1 MMKCLAALSGKLLMA
16 VEDSRVCMKIV
27 LPVHTSS
34 AEDCKY
40 TLDDD
45 TWIAVLEDSPLQR
58 KMIKRV
64 LSKEFPNVGSSNL
77 VVQGATM
84 EEIKAFPGF
93 VLSHKPPFTTILV
106 DQYLGKDDDDQMV
119 KGTDIV
125 KILRQRGC
133 VATILINSANGNQR
147 DVEEYIDAGAN
158 AYLSKDSSPTGVRRT
173 IVQAAHSNKTGPGS

>member
-1 MMKCLAALSGKLLMA
+1 MA

-27 LPVHTSS
+27 LPVVTSN
-34 AEDCKY
+34 AEDHGY
-40 TLDDD
+40 TFGDDG
-45 TWIAVLEDSPLQR
+45 TRIAVLEDSSLQR
-58 KMIKRV
+58 KMIKRA
-64 LSKEFPNVGSSNL
+64 LSKEFPDVGDSSL
-77 VVQGATM
+77 VVHGASI